1 MQFGH
6 FDAARREYVID
17 RPDTPRPWSNYLG
30 SRDYGGI
37 ITNHAGGYSFTRSP
51 AEGRILRFRYNAS
64 PLDQGG
70 RYFYLRDR
78 DSGVFW
84 SNAWQPVG
92 TPLDRYRSTCRF
104 GTGYAVIGSACEQ
117 IETETTY
124 LIPLGR
130 RFEIWSMRVTNT
142 DSKSRRIDVT
152 SFCEFTNEWNLV
164 NDLLNLQY
172 SQFIGQAR
180 WEDGFVSASSCARLP
195 QDPGNFANRDQS
207 RWWWMTQLGG
217 EVVGHD
223 CDRDAFLGVYEGMSR
238 PLAVQRGTCGN
249 SVGFSDNLC
258 GAIQSRLTLAPGES
272 RHVVVLLG
280 IGEAHVEGAK
290 TRAEFASPEAVEREV
305 GRLRSHWHA
314 LLDRQQSRTP
324 DADLDHMVNV
334 WNAYGAMMTFEYS
347 RSFSTVYTGDQRD
360 GFGYRDTVQDLLG
373 VTPLVP
379 ELVRDRA
386 ILMISG
392 QDSTG
397 GAQPEVRPW
406 LHTPGSMKPTPP
418 GHYRS
423 DDSQWLFNAIPAYL
437 AETGDM
443 ALLDCVV
450 PYADAGEASVL
461 GHLRRALEFNLERTG
476 KHGLPCGLLADWND
490 CLKLGYHGESVFV
503 AFQLRLGLKT
513 YADLCDRVGKPDEST
528 WARGQLAKLDD
539 AIQRTC
545 WDGRWFIW
553 AIGEDGT
560 VYGSHRQ
567 REGQIYLNTQV
578 WAVISGAASDAQA
591 RSCLDAVRTRLAT
604 EWGIE
609 ICDPPFDQT
618 SVSVMRA
625 VLFNPSNKENG
636 GIFSHTQSWAVIAE
650 AMRGNGDQ
658 AYAYYRAFNPASQN
672 DRADVRQIEP
682 FAHCQSTQGRHSP
695 RFGQSRLPWLSG
707 TVSWSY
713 YTATQWIL
721 GIRPEL
727 EGLRID
733 PCIPRAWDGFRVD
746 RLFRSKRLSIEVA
759 NPGHISRGIKAL
771 DVDGQEIAGNVIDP
785 AILRDGSTVRALMG

>member
-1 MQFGH
+1 MKFGH
-6 FDAARREYVID
+6 FDPERREYVID

-30 SRDYGGI
+30 SREYGGI

-92 TPLDRYRSTCRF
+92 TPLDRYQSTCRF
-104 GTGYAVIGSACEQ
+104 GPGYAVIASIFDQ

-124 LIPLGR
+124 LIPLGKR
-130 RFEIWSMRVTNT
+130 VEAWSMRVTNT
-142 DSKSRRIDVT
+142 GHAPRRLSVF

-172 SQFIGQAR
+172 SQFIGSAR
-180 WEDGFVSASSCARLP
+180 WTNGFISASSCARLP
-195 QDPGNFANRDQS
+195 QDKANFANRDQS
-207 RWWWMTQLGG
+207 RWWWMTQVGG
-217 EVVGHD
+217 EVIGYD
-223 CDRDAFLGVYEGMSR
+223 CDRDAFLGVYGGFAK
-238 PLAVQRGTCGN
+238 PLVVQQGACTN
-249 SVGFSDNLC
+249 SVGLSDNLC
-258 GAIQSRLTLAPGES
+258 GAIQSDLTLAPGES

-280 IGEAHVEGAK
+280 IGEASIEGTEA
-290 TRAEFASPEAVEREV
+290 RAGLGSPEAVALELD
-305 GRLRSHWHA
+305 RLRSHWHS
-314 LLDRQQSRTP
+314 LFDRQQVRSP
-324 DADLDHMVNV
+324 DADLDHIVNV
-334 WNAYGAMMTFEYS
+334 WNAYNALVTFEYS

-373 VTPLVP
+373 VAPLVQDAG
-379 ELVRDRA
+379 RDRLL
-386 ILMISG
+386 LMISG

-406 LHTPGSMKPTPP
+406 LHAPGAMKATPP
-418 GHYRS
+418 THYRS
-423 DDSQWLFNAIPAYL
+423 DDCQWLFNTVPAYL

-443 ALLDCVV
+443 AFLDRVV
-450 PYADAGEASVL
+450 PYADAGEATVL

-476 KHGLPCGLLADWND
+476 RHGLPCGLAADWND
-490 CLKLGYHGESVFV
+490 CLKLGHQGESVFV
-503 AFQLRLGLKT
+503 AFQLRFGLRT
-513 YADLCDRVGKPDEST
+513 YAELCDRFAKPSESA
-528 WARGQLAKLDD
+528 WARTELAKLDRV
-539 AIQRTC
+539 IQSHC
-545 WDGRWFIW
+545 WDGQWFIW

-578 WAVISGAASDAQA
+578 WAVISGAATDAQA
-591 RSCLDAVRTRLAT
+591 ASCLDAVRSRLAT
-604 EWGIE
+604 AYGIE
-609 ICDPPFDQT
+609 ICDPPFEQT

-658 AYAYYRAFNPASQN
+658 AYAYFRAFNPAAQN
-672 DRADVRQIEP
+672 DLADLRQIEP
-682 FAHCQSTQGRHSP
+682 YAHCQSTHGRHSP
-695 RFGQSRLPWLSG
+695 RFGASRLPWLSG
-707 TVSWSY
+707 TASWSY
-713 YTATQWIL
+713 YAATQWIL

-727 EGLRID
+727 HGLRVD
-733 PCIPRAWDGFRVD
+733 PCIPRNWSGFSVSRN
-746 RLFRSKRLSIEVA
+746 FRGKRLSIEVS
-759 NPGHISRGIKAL
+759 NPSHVCRGIRSL
-771 DVDGQEIAGNVIDP
+771 EVDGESIRGNVIDP
-785 AILRDGSTVRALMG
+785 AVLRDGSTVRATMG